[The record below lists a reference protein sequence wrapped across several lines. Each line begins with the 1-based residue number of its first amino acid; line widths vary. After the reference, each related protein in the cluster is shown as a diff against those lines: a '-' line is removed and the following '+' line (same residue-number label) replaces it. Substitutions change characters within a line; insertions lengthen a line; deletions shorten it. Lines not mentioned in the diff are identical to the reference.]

1 LSVEWEELVGPSA
14 GLGCF
19 GEEKG
24 FIPFATDIPARG
36 LVTVKVAGRGGDD
49 PQCQRFY
56 NEVCS

>member
-1 LSVEWEELVGPSA
+1 MGPSA